1 MGRRKTKMCN
11 LYKLSR
17 TQDEV
22 AQFFDGLSENLTVAP
37 AGNAPEQMYPG
48 YPGMVMDGERLRQMA
63 WGFPLERTGAK
74 GQPLKP
80 KPVNNAR
87 SDKLTSPFWS
97 ASFRERRCLI
107 PVSAWA
113 EAEGQRGSMT
123 RTWLSARDTPLMAIA
138 GLWRETD
145 EWGPAYSMIMTD
157 AAPPMRAIH
166 HRMPVILAPSDWQ
179 TFLHAPVGQAHA
191 LCRPWPGDLAI
202 ERTDKP
208 WFSKG

>member
-1 MGRRKTKMCN
+1 MCN
-11 LYKLSR
+11 LYKMSR

-37 AGNAPEQMYPG
+37 SGNAPEQIYPG
-48 YPGMVMDGERLRQMA
+48 YPGLVMDGEAIRQMA
-63 WGFPLERTGAK
+63 WGFPLNRKGAK

-87 SDKLTSPFWS
+87 TDKLASPFWS
-97 ASFRERRCLI
+97 ASFRDRRCLI

-123 RTWLSARDTPLMAIA
+123 RTWLSLPDAPLMAMA
-138 GLWRETD
+138 GLWRDTE

-157 AAPPMRAIH
+157 AAPQMRDIH
-166 HRMPVILAPSDWQ
+166 HRMPVILAKEDWDA
-179 TFLHAPVGQAHA
+179 FLHAPADQAHA
-191 LCRPWPGDLAI
+191 LCHPWSGDLAI
-202 ERTDKP
+202 ERTNTP
-208 WFSKG
+208 WFSK